1 MSTIITSTIMIMKKL
16 MIWAIVAIGTA
27 LMCVACMGIQKPQRE
42 AKADTTTVSRE
53 IVTNEDKQP
62 VSTSLDVKSFGFI
75 GPVKESFCIRYE
87 VKSIDDDVL
96 EKGEMSNDANDEA
109 GYSFSEAGRVT
120 GDAYGGVYNYDKTG
134 KFVKGITAKSVMKRD
149 GQGRVVFYQQ
159 KDDDE
164 DDAMFTNEF
173 TYDAKGRIIKVE
185 QGFWEWTITQEFT
198 YEGDN
203 IYPSTR
209 KFTRMDEGDESE
221 SETTYRYTKF
231 DEVGNWIEREMT
243 YRGSTREEG
252 EVTRW
257 RGANIEE
264 RRISYY

>member
-1 MSTIITSTIMIMKKL
+1 MVKRMKQKGGNGQTTGL
-16 MIWAIVAIGTA
+16 AAMGIS

-96 EKGEMSNDANDEA
+96 EKGEMSNNANDEA

-120 GDAYGGVYNYDKTG
+120 GDAYGGVYSYDQTG

-149 GQGRVVFYQQ
+149 EKGRVVYYSQ
-159 KDDDE
+159 KDDDD
-164 DDAMFTNEF
+164 DDAMFTNKF
-173 TYDAKGRIIKVE
+173 TYDKQGRIIKVE
-185 QGFWEWTITQEFT
+185 QTYWEWTITQEFT
-198 YEGDN
+198 YNGDDL
-203 IYPSTR
+203 YPSSKR
-209 KFTRMDEGDESE
+209 YKREEEGLESE

-252 EVTRW
+252 ETTRW

>member
-1 MSTIITSTIMIMKKL
+1 MKQKVGNWL
-16 MIWAIVAIGTA
+16 MVGIVAMGTA
-27 LMCVACMGIQKPQRE
+27 LMCAACLGKPKVQSE
-42 AKADTTTVSRE
+42 ATADTTTVSRE
-53 IVTNEDKQP
+53 IITNQEKEP
-62 VSTSLDVKSFGFI
+62 VSTTVDVKAFGFI

-96 EKGEMSNDANDEA
+96 EKDGMSNDANDEA
-109 GYSFSEAGRVT
+109 GYAFSEAGRVT
-120 GDAYGGVYNYDKTG
+120 ADAYGGVYNYDKTG
-134 KFVKGITAKSVMKRD
+134 KFVKGITAKTVMKRD

-159 KDDDE
+159 KNDDE

-173 TYDAKGRIIKVE
+173 TYDSKGRIVKVE
-185 QGFWEWTITQEFT
+185 RGFWECSITEEFT

-203 IYPSTR
+203 IYPSKR
-209 KFTRMDEGDESE
+209 HFTRQEEGEEAE

-243 YRGSTREEG
+243 YRGSTREED
-252 EVTRW
+252 ETTRW

-264 RRISYY
+264 RKISYY